1 MTDRF
6 SMQFARMGNNDIIA
20 AIATPPGRGGIG
32 VVRISGKN
40 LQSLARRVIGYIP
53 EPRHASLSKFFDDDG
68 LAIDQGI
75 ALYFPSPHSYTGEDV
90 LELQGHSGPAV
101 TNLLLSCCLS
111 AGARLAQPGEFTLRA
126 FLNNKLDL
134 AQAES
139 VADIIDASTSEAARC
154 AVRSLQGEFSAA
166 IHTLVQALTNLRM
179 LVEAA
184 LDFPEEEIDFLQR
197 ADVYAKLK
205 VIQVQ
210 LEHVLASARQ
220 GSLLREGV
228 HVVLVGQPNVGKSS
242 LMNRLAG
249 EEAAIVSEIPGTTRD
264 AIRQTIEIEGVP
276 LHLVDTAGLRE
287 TEDTVEK
294 IGIARTRSAIEK
306 ADLAVLLLDT
316 RLGVTPADRAIL
328 DSLPAELPVIHVHNK
343 IDLLNGAPQIND
355 GEGKPAIYLSAKT
368 GAGIAVL
375 RRKLL
380 DMAGWQPHSTGE
392 GIFMAR
398 HRHLRALTE
407 TREHL
412 KNAVDLADGRI
423 QLELLAEELR
433 LAQQTLS
440 SITGEFSADDLLG
453 EIFSRF
459 CIGK

>member
-1 MTDRF
+1 
-6 SMQFARMGNNDIIA
+6 MGNNDIIA

-40 LQSLARRVIGYIP
+40 LRFLAHRMLGSVP
-53 EPRHASLSKFFDDDG
+53 EPRHASLSTFLDENG

-101 TNLLLSCCLS
+101 MNLLLSRCLS

-154 AVRSLQGEFSAA
+154 AMRSLQGEFSTA
-166 IHTLVQALTNLRM
+166 IGNLVQALTDLRM

-184 LDFPEEEIDFLQR
+184 LDFPDEEIDFLQH
-197 ADVYAKLK
+197 ADVYARLK
-205 VIQVQ
+205 AIQAQ
-210 LEHVLASARQ
+210 LEDVFAAARQ

-228 HVVLVGQPNVGKSS
+228 CVVLVGQPNVGKSS
-242 LMNRLAG
+242 LMNQLAG
-249 EEAAIVSEIPGTTRD
+249 EDAAIVTEIPGTTRD
-264 AIRQTIEIEGVP
+264 AIRQTIEIEGIP
-276 LHLVDTAGLRE
+276 MYLVDTAGLRE
-287 TEDTVEK
+287 TDDAVEK

-306 ADLAVLLLDT
+306 ADLALLLIDH
-316 RLGVTPADRAIL
+316 RFGVTPMDRAIL
-328 DSLPAELPVIHVHNK
+328 DSLPTELPVIHVHNK
-343 IDLLNGAPQIND
+343 IDLLNGLPQIKD
-355 GEGKPAIYLSAKT
+355 EKDPSEIHLSAKT
-368 GAGIAVL
+368 GAGIALL
-375 RRKLL
+375 RQKLL
-380 DMAGWQPHSTGE
+380 DMVGWQPHSMGE

-398 HRHLRALTE
+398 HRHLQALTE
-407 TREHL
+407 AGERL
-412 KNAVDLADGRI
+412 KSAAELIERRI